1 MIKRDNFFNNYIK
14 NSRVYYNNLKKTKK
28 VFNSFLTEL
37 KNSHIPLLESYE
49 KDYEFDFS
57 KEMVKKFS
65 KYKNIIIIGMGGSV
79 LGTKSIYSFFKKKI
93 KKEVFFF
100 DNLDLDLNL
109 KFKKIKNLKSSCF
122 IVVSKSGRTIETIIN
137 LGSIFSKSL
146 LKNKLV
152 IIAELTDNAL
162 MNSLLLNNTY
172 DFLSKHFLP

>member
-79 LGTKSIYSFFKKKI
+79 LGTKSIYSFFKKKLR
-93 KKEVFFF
+93 KKCFF
-100 DNLDLDLNL
+100 
-109 KFKKIKNLKSSCF
+109 S
-122 IVVSKSGRTIETIIN
+122 II
-137 LGSIFSKSL
+137 
-146 LKNKLV
+146 
-152 IIAELTDNAL
+152 
-162 MNSLLLNNTY
+162 
-172 DFLSKHFLP
+172 